1 MVCGAAFPFGRAWSW
16 AKRVERA
23 AKGGMASFELLDGSR
38 YFYDPGSWELFMHWY
53 EYLMSLSERSSWV
66 CLCASP

>member
-1 MVCGAAFPFGRAWSW
+1 
-16 AKRVERA
+16 
-23 AKGGMASFELLDGSR
+23 MASFELLDGSR